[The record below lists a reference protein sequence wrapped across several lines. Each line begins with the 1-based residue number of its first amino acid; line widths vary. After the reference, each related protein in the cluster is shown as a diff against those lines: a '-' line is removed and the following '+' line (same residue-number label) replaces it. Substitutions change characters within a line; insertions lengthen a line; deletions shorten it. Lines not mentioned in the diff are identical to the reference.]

1 MKNYKCLI
9 GLILF
14 LVFTISCEEI
24 PEPSDPCDDNEWATA
39 IKNGEDYC
47 MGKVEVTYWN
57 ANTQSAK
64 IGITAGNESIA
75 PFEISATFSIPV
87 EGIELNKAYP
97 LLEGEF
103 FGADPITEGSLTLLV
118 VDPPAQCKAGCF
130 AGTFNLKSQS
140 GGITTFDYTNGRF
153 VYYRGTVSQ
162 SDFGNAENTGC
173 NPFN

>member
-57 ANTQSAK
+57 VNTQSAK

-118 VDPPAQCKAGCF
+118 VDPPAQGKAGCF

>member
-1 MKNYKCLI
+1 MPRPTFRHGK
-9 GLILF
+9 LF
-14 LVFTISCEEI
+14 FVRKT
-24 PEPSDPCDDNEWATA
+24 TA
-39 IKNGEDYC
+39 R
-47 MGKVEVTYWN
+47 TH
-57 ANTQSAK
+57 
-64 IGITAGNESIA
+64 
-75 PFEISATFSIPV
+75 FS
-87 EGIELNKAYP
+87 

-118 VDPPAQCKAGCF
+118 VDPPAQGKAGCF